1 MVKQTEPKLLGRKAS
16 PISECSMVGLSLFF
30 MALQPYGYAT
40 CTLSCL
46 LEDGKDVPKVSRVEA
61 RVKEAKIEM
70 DKRHVG
76 NAGNK

>member
-1 MVKQTEPKLLGRKAS
+1 MFNGWFVFVLYGT
-16 PISECSMVGLSLFF
+16 
-30 MALQPYGYAT
+30 PYGYAT